1 MFKSFF
7 KGILTKDA
15 VSEDH
20 AVFLYNLRKRN
31 ITIRFFQLFILVGFF
46 LSWEVLARTEVINSF
61 LMSQPSKMWNLFLQM
76 FMDGRL
82 YQHIKITLIEDIIG
96 FTSGTLL
103 GTLIAIS
110 LWWSD
115 YLFDLLE
122 PYIIIIN
129 SIPKVALGPV
139 IIVWLGNGPTAII
152 VMALLVS
159 IVVTILMLT
168 NGFREV
174 ENNKIKLLHTL
185 GANKIQVL
193 LKVILPSSI
202 PTIFSAIKVSVGLSL
217 VGTIVGEFLVSKAG
231 LGYLI
236 VYGGQV
242 FNLHM
247 VMTSIVILSIIAG
260 LMYYLVVLMENI
272 IIKWK

>member
-1 MFKSFF
+1 MFKSFI
-7 KGILTKDA
+7 KGMLSKDA

-20 AVFLYNLRKRN
+20 AIFLCNVRKRN
-31 ITIRFFQLFILVGFF
+31 ITIRFFQLFILVSFF
-46 LSWEVLARTEVINSF
+46 LSWEILARTEVINSF
-61 LMSQPSKMWNLFLQM
+61 LMSQPSKMWDLFLQM
-76 FMDGRL
+76 SMDGRL
-82 YQHIKITLIEDIIG
+82 FQHIRITLIEDIVG
-96 FTSGTLL
+96 FTLGTFF

-115 YLFDLLE
+115 YLFELLE
-122 PYIIIIN
+122 PYIIIMN

-139 IIVWLGNGPTAII
+139 IIVWLGNGPAAII

-174 ENNKIKLLHTL
+174 ESNKIKLLKTL
-185 GANKIQVL
+185 GAKKIQIL

-260 LMYYLVVLMENI
+260 LMYYLIVLMEKI
-272 IIKWK
+272 MVKWK

>member
-1 MFKSFF
+1 MFKSV

-31 ITIRFFQLFILVGFF
+31 ITIRFFQLFILVSFF
-46 LSWEVLARTEVINSF
+46 LFWEILARTEVINSF
-61 LMSQPSKMWNLFLQM
+61 LMSQPSKMWKLFLQM

-122 PYIIIIN
+122 PYIIIMN

-185 GANKIQVL
+185 GAKKIQVL

-260 LMYYLVVLMENI
+260 LMYYLVVLMEKI
-272 IIKWK
+272 IVKWK